1 MSARRRQR
9 RARGTRATDVEP
21 TVPGVGST
29 PSEDRRRRLLA
40 GCVLV
45 LFVLVA
51 YGPVY
56 QAGFIWDDDQYVT
69 ENPVLRDAEGLAR
82 IWAEPTAT
90 PQYYPLVHTSFW
102 IEYQLWELA
111 PAGYH
116 AVNVLLHGLASL
128 FLWRVLR
135 RLEVPGAFVAAA
147 VFALHPVQVESVAW
161 VTERKNV
168 LAGVFF
174 FASVMAF
181 LRFHQSSTGR
191 ESGRRR
197 WYVLSVLLFLAALLS
212 KTVTAMLPPVLV
224 LLVWWREDSPRWRSF
239 LPLVPYVVLGAPLAL
254 VTVVMERV
262 HVGAVGEEWALSFA
276 DRLVVAS
283 RALWFYAGKLLWP
296 HPLIFTY
303 PRWEVD
309 GADPVQ
315 LLPLVAWLAVVVL
328 LWRLRHRIG
337 AGPLVAVLSFSVLLS
352 PALGF
357 FNVFPMRFS
366 FVADHFQY
374 LASAALLPL
383 VVAAAVLG
391 LRRVGAPPRVRSAAA
406 AGLLVVLAVLTW
418 QRSTVYEDA
427 EILWRDTARQNP
439 EAWIAHNNLGAILVA
454 QRQYDEALQRFER
467 ALELKPDLPQAHF
480 NVAEILEHRQ
490 EWARAEEHRR
500 ALVEIN
506 PKNVAAWVALGRLGL
521 LQRQYESAASD
532 LRQALAVAPEEAR
545 AHFLLGRVRQEQK
558 RHQDAVRHFADAL
571 AIDPDDAGAL
581 YYQAHSLDQ
590 VGREREAV
598 EALDRTLAVEPS
610 NPGPYALLARILA
623 TSADPTLRDPA
634 RAVEIAR
641 VGCELT
647 DFEQVPFLEILAEAQ
662 VRAGDRA
669 GAIET
674 LERAVAVARS
684 RGESAFL
691 PRLAS
696 RLEALRGRG

>member
-1 MSARRRQR
+1 MTQSSGEIDTFFRN
-9 RARGTRATDVEP
+9 D
-21 TVPGVGST
+21 GST
-29 PSEDRRRRLLA
+29 PSGDRRRQVLA
-40 GCVLV
+40 GCVLMLLV
-45 LFVLVA
+45 FVA
-51 YGPVY
+51 YGPVF

-69 ENPVLRDAEGLAR
+69 ENPLLRDADGLVR
-82 IWAEPTAT
+82 IWTEPTAT
-90 PQYYPLVHTSFW
+90 PQYYPLVHTSYW

-116 AVNVLLHGLASL
+116 GVNVLLHGLAAL

-147 VFALHPVQVESVAW
+147 VFGLHPVQVESVAW

-181 LRFHQSSTGR
+181 LRFHQSSGSR
-191 ESGRRR
+191 ESGGRR
-197 WYVLSVLLFLAALLS
+197 WYVLSVVLFLAALLS
-212 KTVTAMLPPVLV
+212 KTVTAMLPPVLA
-224 LLVWWREDSPRWRSF
+224 LLVWWREDSPRWRSL
-239 LPLVPYVVLGAPLAL
+239 LPLVPFVVLGAPLAL

-262 HVGAVGEEWALSFA
+262 HVGAVGAEWALTFA
-276 DRLVVAS
+276 DRLAVAG

-296 HPLIFTY
+296 HPLVFTY

-309 GADPVQ
+309 GGDPLQ
-315 LLPLVAWLAVVVL
+315 LLPLVAWLAAVAL

-337 AGPLVAVLSFSVLLS
+337 GGPVVAVLSFAVLLS

-383 VVAAAVLG
+383 GVGAAALG
-391 LRRVGAPPRVRSAAA
+391 LHRAGVPPGVRSATAV
-406 AGLLVVLAVLTW
+406 GLLVVLAALTW

-427 EILWRDTARQNP
+427 ETLWHDTVRQNP

-454 QRQYDEALQRFER
+454 QRRYDDALERFER

-480 NVAEILEHRQ
+480 NVAEIMEHRQ
-490 EWARAEEHRR
+490 AWARAAEHRR

-506 PKNVAAWVALGRLGL
+506 PKNVAAWIALGRLGL
-521 LQRQYESAASD
+521 LQRQYGTAASD
-532 LRQALAVAPEEAR
+532 LRRALALAPEEER

-558 RHQDAVRHFADAL
+558 RHREAVRHFGDAL
-571 AIDPDDAGAL
+571 ALAPDDAETL
-581 YYQAHSLDQ
+581 YYQAHSLRQ
-590 VGREREAV
+590 VGRERDAV
-598 EALDRTLAVEPS
+598 AALDRSLAVEPE

-623 TSADPTLRDPA
+623 TSADRSLRNPA

-641 VGCELT
+641 VGCRLT
-647 DFEQVPFLEILAEAQ
+647 DFQQVPFLEILAEAQ
-662 VRAGDRA
+662 ARAGERE

-696 RLEALRGRG
+696 RLETLRGRG